1 MASINENDNKNKIAS
16 VFTGIAYA
24 IFIVGAILGFVMGYT
39 KDIVDDTYS
48 FSFAIA
54 IAWWGVSFI
63 GGMFMLGF
71 AEIIK
76 LLHSI
81 KNK

>member
-1 MASINENDNKNKIAS
+1 
-16 VFTGIAYA
+16 
-24 IFIVGAILGFVMGYT
+24 MGYT

-54 IAWWGVSFI
+54 IAQWGVSFI

>member
-1 MASINENDNKNKIAS
+1 M
-16 VFTGIAYA
+16 FTGIAYA

-48 FSFAIA
+48 FNFAIA

-63 GGMFMLGF
+63 GGIFMLGF

>member
-1 MASINENDNKNKIAS
+1 ML
-16 VFTGIAYA
+16 TGIAYA
-24 IFIVGAILGFVMGYT
+24 IFIIGAILGFVIGYT
-39 KDIVDDTYS
+39 KDILDDTYS

-63 GGMFMLGF
+63 GGMFTLGF

-76 LLHSI
+76 LLNAI